1 MGLDITAY
9 VAHMG
14 GMYRGATACGDTRS
28 RAVRRGGT
36 RHTSTMPHRNIATL
50 IESGRVGADSL
61 RANPMRTVLATTGV
75 IIGVA
80 ALMAAFAI
88 TDGVD
93 VWSRALIARESSVQ
107 DVAITPRTRETFN
120 GRSYAVH
127 GYPVLT
133 AEDAERAR
141 AEVPGVSRHVLTL
154 TGTTSTEYLD
164 RRAPASLTLSTASLA
179 DFTGLDLA
187 AGRFF
192 TSAEDA
198 HGAPVVVLN
207 HRLAE
212 ELAGGRDP
220 LWLVG
225 RSVRVGG
232 EPREV
237 TGIVAPVPGDEEGE
251 LAAFAPIRGG
261 AALLAPGSGPRV
273 PTLRLKAHSIE
284 AVDTLRAATIDWLA
298 ERFGQRVDK
307 LEVSVGTQRLENT
320 KQAIL
325 LSKLLL
331 GLLVSLILVVGGIG
345 IMNVLLAAVVERTRE
360 IGIRKAV
367 GARRRDIQLQ
377 FLVESVTV
385 TGFGSAIG
393 FVAGIVLAEVG
404 TAGFRYWSGAG
415 IYPVL
420 HFTTAA
426 LAIGAAVV
434 VGLVFGTY
442 PARRAASLSPIDAIA
457 RE

>member
-1 MGLDITAY
+1 MTHL
-9 VAHMG
+9 
-14 GMYRGATACGDTRS
+14 
-28 RAVRRGGT
+28 
-36 RHTSTMPHRNIATL
+36 NIASL
-50 IESGRVGADSL
+50 IESARVGADSL
-61 RANPMRTVLATTGV
+61 RANPMRTVLSTTGV

-80 ALMAAFAI
+80 ALVAAFAI

-107 DVAITPRTRETFN
+107 DVAITPRTRETIN

-127 GYPVLT
+127 GYPLLT
-133 AEDAERAR
+133 AEDADLAR

-164 RRAPASLTLSTASLA
+164 RRAPALLTLSTASFA
-179 DFTGLDLA
+179 DFTGLVLA

-232 EPREV
+232 QPREV
-237 TGIVAPVPGDEEGE
+237 TGIVAPVVGGEAGE

-261 AALLAPGSGPRV
+261 AELLTPGSSPRV
-273 PTLRLKAHSIE
+273 PTLRLKARSIE

-298 ERFGQRVDK
+298 ERFGRRVDK

-331 GLLVSLILVVGGIG
+331 GVLVSLILVVGGIG

-367 GARRRDIQLQ
+367 GARRRDIQMQ

-385 TGFGSAIG
+385 TAFGSAIG
-393 FVAGIVLAEVG
+393 FVAGIILAEVG

-420 HFTTAA
+420 HVTTAA
-426 LAIGAAVV
+426 LAIGAAVT

-442 PARRAASLSPIDAIA
+442 PARRAASLSPVDAMA